1 MMLVMG
7 LVGGVPSAKGD
18 QVLEKAAFLQ
28 SPVSHF
34 KSG

>member
-18 QVLEKAAFLQ
+18 EVSGKVAFLQ
-28 SPVSHF
+28 SPVSHS